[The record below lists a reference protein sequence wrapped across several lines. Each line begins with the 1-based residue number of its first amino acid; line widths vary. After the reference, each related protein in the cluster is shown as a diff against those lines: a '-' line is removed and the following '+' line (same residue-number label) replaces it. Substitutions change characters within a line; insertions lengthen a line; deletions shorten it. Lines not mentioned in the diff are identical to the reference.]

1 MFLSSLSNSLQG
13 ELDKMVSNMEGHL
26 AEVDRIAG
34 VEHMNETH
42 EIKLSNLR
50 SSHLKLPN

>member
-50 SSHLKLPN
+50 SSHLKLPS